1 MSKTYEVSD
10 MSGGLNVRLALPGD
24 EESILSCLRAAFE
37 PFREQYT
44 LGAYRD
50 TVLTAESLA
59 ERISHMAVFVAAD
72 DKDQIVGTIAA
83 GAQSLHEGHLRG
95 MSVLPEWQG
104 KGVADELLIRA
115 EEELRS
121 RACLYVTLDTTEPLQ
136 RAIRFYERHGF
147 RATGRVTDFYGMPLY
162 EYSKTLRRIG

>member
-24 EESILSCLRAAFE
+24 EEPILSCLRAAFE

-72 DKDQIVGTIAA
+72 DKDQSLAQLPPALNRYMKATSAA
-83 GAQSLHEGHLRG
+83 CRYCLN
-95 MSVLPEWQG
+95 G
-104 KGVADELLIRA
+104 KARA
-115 EEELRS
+115 WRTS
-121 RACLYVTLDTTEPLQ
+121 Y
-136 RAIRFYERHGF
+136 
-147 RATGRVTDFYGMPLY
+147 
-162 EYSKTLRRIG
+162 